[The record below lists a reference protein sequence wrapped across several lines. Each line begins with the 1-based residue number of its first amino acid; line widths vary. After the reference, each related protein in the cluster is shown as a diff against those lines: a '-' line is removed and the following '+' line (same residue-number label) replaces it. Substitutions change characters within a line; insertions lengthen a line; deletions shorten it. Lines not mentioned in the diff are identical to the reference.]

1 MSTSQLEYSAASHPG
16 LMRDS
21 NEDCFLS
28 RPEHGLWLV
37 ADGMGG
43 HEAGEVASAIVRD
56 TIAQELQTN
65 PDLSLVESIQHAH
78 TSILQSASVGIG
90 ALGMGSTVVALK
102 SNSEKYQVAWV
113 GDSRAYLWTPSMDG
127 GHLEQLSTDHS
138 YVQMLVETG
147 VIRPEDADSHPE
159 KNIITQCLGMLELEN
174 VKVDHIEHHWK
185 KNQWILLCS
194 DGLTDEVNDHTIAQI
209 LSESQN
215 CLAAV
220 DQLLHAALTSGGR
233 DNITL
238 QIIESP
244 LHDNPLRKGLL
255 QWIPYLTGN
264 IKADTWIFC
273 SASLSLLGLLI
284 YLTLFNNG

>member
-1 MSTSQLEYSAASHPG
+1 MTINPLEYSAASHPG
-16 LMRDS
+16 LMRDN

-56 TIAQELQTN
+56 TIERETQQN
-65 PDLSLVESIQHAH
+65 PHISLSDSIQSAH
-78 TSILQSASVGIG
+78 TGILASATQGIG
-90 ALGMGSTVVALK
+90 APGMGSTVVALK
-102 SNSEKYQVAWV
+102 SRADKYQIAWV
-113 GDSRAYLWTPSMDG
+113 GDSRAYLWTPTRDG
-127 GHLEQLSTDHS
+127 GRLEQLSTDHS

-147 VIRPEDADSHPE
+147 VIRAEDADSHPE
-159 KNIITQCLGMLELEN
+159 KNIITQCLGMQELPQ
-174 VKVDHIEHHWK
+174 VRVDVVEHQWQ

-194 DGLTDEVNDHTIAQI
+194 DGLTDEVNDKTIAQI
-209 LSESQN
+209 LFESHD
-215 CLAAV
+215 CLSAV

-244 LHDNPLRKGLL
+244 LHDNPSHKGLW
-255 QWIPYLTGN
+255 QWVPHLTGTPRVD
-264 IKADTWIFC
+264 AWIFG
-273 SASLSLLGLLI
+273 AALVSLIGLLF
-284 YLTLFNNG
+284 YVVRY